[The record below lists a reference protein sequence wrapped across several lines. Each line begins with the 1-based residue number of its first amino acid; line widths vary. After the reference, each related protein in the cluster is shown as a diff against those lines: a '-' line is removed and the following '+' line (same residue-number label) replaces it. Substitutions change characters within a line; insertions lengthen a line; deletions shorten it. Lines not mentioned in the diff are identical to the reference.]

1 MKPKIRTIL
10 EECIETG
17 IRLGHTRA
25 HKHSDKPEDEYLFV
39 SIEDAIWLEIDEHFE
54 FDNDQRQALDRM
66 VAHAEKHGL
75 YDL

>member
-1 MKPKIRTIL
+1 MRPKIRTIL

-17 IRLGHTRA
+17 IEHGLNMA
-25 HKHSDKPEDEYLFV
+25 HKHTDNPTELNIKSC
-39 SIEDAIWLEIDEHFE
+39 IEIAIWYEIDEHFE
-54 FDNDQRQALDRM
+54 FDCHLALDRM

>member
-17 IRLGHTRA
+17 IEHGLNMA
-25 HKHSDKPEDEYLFV
+25 HKHTDNPTELNIKSC
-39 SIEDAIWLEIDEHFE
+39 IEIAIWLEIDEHFD

-66 VAHAEKHGL
+66 VAFNEKHGL

>member
-17 IRLGHTRA
+17 VVHGLERA
-25 HKHSDKPEDEYLFV
+25 HKHTDNPTRPLLTE
-39 SIEDAIWLEIDEHFE
+39 SIDNAIWLEIDEHFD
-54 FDNDQRQALDRM
+54 FDTDQRHALDRM
-66 VAHAEKHGL
+66 VAHAEKHRL